1 MRKEVSKAA
10 LEGLVELKG
19 KRRREE
25 IHERLRQLDAAAGPS
40 QRLNDGSMVVFE
52 PVPHWA
58 DRALRPGEWRET
70 VGTLPSWADAPW
82 YDGTVAGADRFYSRN
97 KRMRTLY
104 SNAGLAQRR
113 TVGGSLNWVW
123 VGSDLRFEHRDAS
136 GVT

>member
-1 MRKEVSKAA
+1 MRKAASKAA

-25 IHERLRQLDAAAGPS
+25 VYARLRQLDAAAGPS
-40 QRLNDGSMVVFE
+40 QRLNDGNMVVYE

-58 DRALRPGEWRET
+58 DRDLRPGEWRESD
-70 VGTLPSWADAPW
+70 VTLPRWTEAPW

-104 SNAGLAQRR
+104 SNAGLTQRR
-113 TVGGSLNWVW
+113 SVDGNLNWVW
-123 VGSDLRFEHRDAS
+123 VGSALRFEHRDES